1 MATKLSL
8 FNDALRAIGDIRL
21 ATTSDDVEARYVLDD
36 AWVNG
41 LAFIFTEGL
50 WNFAAKT
57 SSITGTT
64 VGAIPGFSY
73 SFTKPPDWVRTIVIS
88 TNSLFDTEATYRD
101 ENGKF
106 YSNWDTLYIRYTS
119 NTLAA
124 DGSISSWPTMFCEV
138 ASAYLAAECCEKIT
152 GNAEKA
158 DKLRLAYKET
168 LASAK
173 NKDAMDQPK
182 IIPRLG
188 NWARSMNGR
197 SSTRDRGPLTGY

>member
-1 MATKLSL
+1 M
-8 FNDALRAIGDIRL
+8 
-21 ATTSDDVEARYVLDD
+21 
-36 AWVNG
+36 NG

-106 YSNWDTLYIRYTS
+106 YSNWDTLYIRYIS

-138 ASAYLAAECCEKIT
+138 ASGKV
-152 GNAEKA
+152 
-158 DKLRLAYKET
+158 T
-168 LASAK
+168 LPPLDVTACGTNTERPLPAPSTLMVFALSVLPAS
-173 NKDAMDQPK
+173 
-182 IIPRLG
+182 L
-188 NWARSMNGR
+188 
-197 SSTRDRGPLTGY
+197 